1 MLTAK
6 RCFYAFTVCLK
17 YHLIVT
23 HTSSVDQQLATIF
36 QIRKL
41 FPAKIA
47 LILFDSRG
55 EIKVNIRKSIE
66 LIRINI

>member
-6 RCFYAFTVCLK
+6 RCFYAPTVCLK

-23 HTSSVDQQLATIF
+23 HTGSVDQQLETIF

-66 LIRINI
+66 LIRLNI